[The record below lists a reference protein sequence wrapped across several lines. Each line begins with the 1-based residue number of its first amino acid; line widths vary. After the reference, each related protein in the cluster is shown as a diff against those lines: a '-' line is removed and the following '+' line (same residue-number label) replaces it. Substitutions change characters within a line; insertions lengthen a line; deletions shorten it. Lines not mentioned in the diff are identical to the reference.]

1 MKQLHP
7 IDEKIGT
14 ISHFHRF
21 QNLHYFCFLQVPR
34 ENPDISDLQGK
45 EGQDRTAKDIPM
57 FAKGGAEAVR
67 EQKVPEDDEREQGGM
82 SSIVSSSEG
91 VPG

>member
-1 MKQLHP
+1 
-7 IDEKIGT
+7 
-14 ISHFHRF
+14 
-21 QNLHYFCFLQVPR
+21 
-34 ENPDISDLQGK
+34 
-45 EGQDRTAKDIPM
+45 M

-91 VPG
+91 VPGGSCSALWESLGGHPTIHSKTL

>member
-1 MKQLHP
+1 
-7 IDEKIGT
+7 
-14 ISHFHRF
+14 
-21 QNLHYFCFLQVPR
+21 
-34 ENPDISDLQGK
+34 
-45 EGQDRTAKDIPM
+45 M

-67 EQKVPEDDEREQGGM
+67 EQNVPEDDEREQGGM